1 MRLNAAQDYTLK
13 KLKSLGAKDIVI
25 TSHSG
30 ESFQN
35 KFANNEVV
43 ANKNWDTSSLSVFLS
58 IGEDGSL
65 KTSGTDISYSDQTDI
80 DKQLIRLIK
89 FTQNNPIN
97 KNFSGLPTGTFRY
110 RDVRGIY
117 DPEIKSLGSKAV
129 PILRDAIDLANQKG
143 AERTAGTLSH
153 SYGST
158 RLVTSTGVDESYDN
172 SNISLSLRS
181 LTSDSSAHKV
191 CVATNIKEFKYRPKV
206 IQSADEAKLAS
217 YPEKIKSG
225 KYDIIFQPMAFAN
238 LVNEVGRA
246 TIAEG
251 VETGSSFYLNKLN
264 KQVTNEK
271 FSLFDVGNLAR
282 GIGSKPFDSEGR
294 PTKATELISSGTLK
308 TYLNNSSS
316 AKRFKLQPTANAGL
330 LYAQPS
336 NLVVPIGRKSDE
348 KLLSGLDDG
357 LMITNSWYH
366 RYQNYLKGS
375 FSVLPRDAIFVVKSG
390 RIIGSAKDIRISGD
404 MINLMKNIDEL
415 SNKKERIVN
424 WESDIPTEVPSGR
437 INNVNVTSV

>member
-13 KLKSLGAKDIVI
+13 QLKALGAKDIVI
-25 TSHSG
+25 TAHSG

-43 ANKNWDTSSLSVFLS
+43 ANKNWDTSSISVFLS
-58 IGEDGSL
+58 LSEDGAL
-65 KTSGTDISYSDQTDI
+65 KTGGTDISYSDKTEI
-80 DKQLIRLIK
+80 DRQLSRLVK
-89 FTQNNPIN
+89 FTKTNPIN
-97 KNFSGLPTGTFRY
+97 KNFLGLPSETFRY

-117 DPEIKSLGSKAV
+117 DSDIKNLGTKSIS
-129 PILRDAIDLANQKG
+129 ILRDAIDLANQRG
-143 AERTAGTLSH
+143 AERTGGTLSH
-153 SYGST
+153 DYGTT
-158 RLVTSTGVDESYDN
+158 RLLTSTGVDESYN
-172 SNISLSLRS
+172 YSNISLSLRA

-191 CVATNIKEFKYRPKV
+191 CVATNMKEFKYRPKI
-206 IQSADEAKLAS
+206 IQASEEAKLAS
-217 YPEKIKSG
+217 YPERIKSG

-264 KQVTNEK
+264 KQVSSEK

-282 GIGSKPFDSEGR
+282 GIGSKPFDIEGR

-316 AKRFKLQPTANAGL
+316 AKRFNILPTANAGL
-330 LYAQPS
+330 LYAKPS
-336 NLVVPIGRKSDE
+336 NLVVPIGRKSDD

-357 LMITNSWYH
+357 LIVTNSWYH
-366 RYQNYLKGS
+366 RYQNYIKGS
-375 FSVLPRDAIFVVKSG
+375 FSVLPRDAIFVVKG
-390 RIIGSAKDIRISGD
+390 GKIIGSAKDIRISGD
-404 MINLMKNIDEL
+404 MISLMKNVEEL

-424 WESDIPTEVPSGR
+424 WESDIPAEVPSGR
-437 INNVNVTSV
+437 INNISVTSA